1 MEESRVKSWLEKWT
15 SRSPARIISSVLFL
29 GVSLAR
35 LVPAGEN
42 PEEAGL
48 LVEKLQKRYESTQDF
63 VSDFQQET
71 HIRSLDRR
79 TKGKG
84 KLYFKRPG
92 KMLWRYDEPK
102 GQWVLADGKN
112 LYYYQ
117 PEQGQVLKS
126 PLRSAWNSE
135 IPLSFLLGLGS
146 LKRDFSAILKG
157 SAGSELQLQ
166 LLPKADQ
173 GRIGQ
178 LLLGIDAG
186 TFDIRWAQ
194 VVDPVGNVTT
204 VRFSGLRRDT
214 GLKDSL
220 FQVKIPAG
228 AEVVELGS

>member
-1 MEESRVKSWLEKWT
+1 MKSLLEKLMSKDRT
-15 SRSPARIISSVLFL
+15 GVFLSVLFL
-29 GVSLAR
+29 GVSLAG
-35 LVPAGEN
+35 LLPAGER
-42 PEEAGL
+42 PEDPGL
-48 LVEKLQKRYESTQDF
+48 LVEKLQKRYDSTQDF
-63 VSDFQQET
+63 VADFQQET
-71 HIRSLDRR
+71 QIRSLNRR

-92 KMLWRYDEPK
+92 KMLWRYEEPK

-112 LYYYQ
+112 FYYYQ
-117 PEQGQVLKS
+117 PEQGQILKS
-126 PLRSAWNSE
+126 ALRSAWNSE

-146 LKRDFSAILKG
+146 LKRDFNATLKG
-157 SAGSELQLQ
+157 SVGSELQLQ
-166 LLPKADQ
+166 LLPKVDQ

-204 VRFSGLRRDT
+204 VRFSGLQRDT
-214 GLKDSL
+214 GLKDPL
-220 FQVKIPAG
+220 FQVKIPEG